1 MFLLA
6 PAQLP
11 AFVVV
16 MLQVLFDNLNM
27 VNRHDRVYN
36 PGLAVSTGLSLKKT
50 PRQIEKQ
57 NVERAAALGGAYR
70 AALGVKD
77 RKAIAELAVAYFNNE
92 ELSEGSILIVGEA
105 AGSLFTQFKG
115 LESIIVAL
123 GGLRRSLP
131 RGFEELSDKEMQVVN
146 RETKRLRRAHR
157 KFHAAVTW
165 LCSAKNPDQVVFS
178 RDITKRWVR
187 RPEVDRETE
196 GFVRYFEDHGL
207 NHFRFQISL
216 QYGCLLLF
224 PSCRDSI
231 DPFCAFLLQECE
243 GKRAEEMPV
252 KLCPRCKRLFFA
264 QGAKK
269 FCSSTCHDK
278 AYWTRERGADYAYVG
293 RFENYSPSELQKRFK
308 EEKVQNR
315 LHEIQARWPAWQT
328 INDKIQAL
336 RRVLTRE
343 DRACEGRCGS

>member
-1 MFLLA
+1 
-6 PAQLP
+6 
-11 AFVVV
+11 
-16 MLQVLFDNLNM
+16 MLKVLFDNLNM

-36 PGLAVSTGLSLKKT
+36 SGSAVSTGLSLKKT
-50 PRQIEKQ
+50 LRQIEKQ
-57 NVERAAALGGAYR
+57 KVERAAALGGAYR

-105 AGSLFTQFKG
+105 AGPLFTQFKG

-131 RGFEELSDKEMQVVN
+131 RGFEELSDKEIQVVN

-178 RDITKRWVR
+178 RDITESWVR

-207 NHFRFQISL
+207 NHFQFQISL

-243 GKRAEEMPV
+243 GKRPEEMPV

-278 AYWTRERGADYAYVG
+278 AFWTPQRKADYAYVNRLG
-293 RFENYSPSELQKRFK
+293 DYSPAALQKRLN
-308 EEKVQNR
+308 ERKVQNR
-315 LHEIQARWPAWQT
+315 LREIEGRWPAWQT
-328 INDKIQAL
+328 TIDKIRDIWAVVPKPKGTMTERL
-336 RRVLTRE
+336 SAPAVRK
-343 DRACEGRCGS
+343 GGGF